1 MLIYERS
8 RRDPYSCTSV
18 SEVQLYQLSVS
29 GTAVL
34 AKRQRGR
41 TAVLAKRQ
49 RRRIATV
56 EPYGR
61 ECVRGRRTAVLAKR
75 TS

>member
-29 GTAVL
+29 EVVQL
-34 AKRQRGR
+34 YWLS
-41 TAVLAKRQ
+41 VSE
-49 RRRIATV
+49 V
-56 EPYGR
+56 
-61 ECVRGRRTAVLAKR
+61 V
-75 TS
+75 